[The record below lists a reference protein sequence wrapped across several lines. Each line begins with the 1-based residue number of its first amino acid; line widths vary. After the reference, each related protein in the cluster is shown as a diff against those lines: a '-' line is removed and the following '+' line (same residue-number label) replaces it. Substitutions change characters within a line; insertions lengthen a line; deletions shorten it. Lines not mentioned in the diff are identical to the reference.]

1 MIWSRNATHLREQLM
16 LVALHCRAVNSI
28 RRLARAGEPGQIR
41 RNGVSPLGDI
51 KLFEI
56 KNGQVGELLGATDI
70 IEKSVQTLFE
80 TNLEALLGVRFLAS
94 EFTTTHGGRI
104 DTLGL
109 DENGCPVIL
118 EYKRASNE
126 NVINQGLFYLDW
138 LMDHRKDFQWLVLE
152 KLGKEAAEAVDWS
165 APRLVCIAGDFN
177 RYDDHA
183 VKQIQRNIELIRY
196 RRFRADLLMLDL
208 IAATA
213 VKGSVVEGKPSLA
226 SQGSGLPTKF
236 KTVSTTLSELDDHM
250 LDRFE
255 ALRAFLMALGDDVQE
270 TTLRFYIA
278 FKRIKN
284 FACIEFRPTTGRI
297 LVYVKANPSEVPLEP
312 GFTRDVSQ
320 VGHFGTGD
328 LEITLS
334 KSDDLERAKPLIQ
347 RSYEAS

>member
-1 MIWSRNATHLREQLM
+1 
-16 LVALHCRAVNSI
+16 V
-28 RRLARAGEPGQIR
+28 
-41 RNGVSPLGDI
+41 GDI
-51 KLFEI
+51 KLFHTT
-56 KNGQVGELLGATDI
+56 NGQVSALSGATET

-80 TNLEALLGVRFLAS
+80 RNLEAFLGVRFLAS

-118 EYKRASNE
+118 EYKRTTNE

-152 KLGKEAAEAVDWS
+152 KLGKEAADTVDWS
-165 APRLVCIAGDFN
+165 APRLICIAGDFN

-196 RRFRADLLMLDL
+196 RRFGTDLLMLDL
-208 IAATA
+208 VSAT
-213 VKGSVVEGKPSLA
+213 SVNVGASDAKPA
-226 SQGSGLPTKF
+226 SIGDFPSTASKS
-236 KTVSTTLSELDDHM
+236 KTISTVLSELDSGM
-250 LDRFE
+250 IDRFE
-255 ALRAFLMALGDDVQE
+255 ALRAFLTALGDDVQE

-284 FACIEFRPTTGRI
+284 FACVEFRPKTAKI
-297 LVYVKANPSEVPLEP
+297 LLYVKVDPAEVTLEP
-312 GFTRDVSQ
+312 GFTRNVSS

-328 LEITLS
+328 LEIALS
-334 KSDDLERAKPLIQ
+334 KPEDLERAKPLIQ

>member
-1 MIWSRNATHLREQLM
+1 MS
-16 LVALHCRAVNSI
+16 
-28 RRLARAGEPGQIR
+28 
-41 RNGVSPLGDI
+41 DI
-51 KLFEI
+51 KLFRI
-56 KNGQVGELLGATDI
+56 GQGGVSELSGTTDT

-80 TNLEALLGVRFLAS
+80 KNLEPLLGVRFLAS
-94 EFTTTHGGRI
+94 EFNTTHGGRI

-118 EYKRASNE
+118 EYKRSVNE

-152 KLGKEAAEAVDWS
+152 KLGKKEAEAVDWS
-165 APRLVCIAGDFN
+165 APRLICIAGDFN

-196 RRFRADLLMLDL
+196 RRFGDELLMLDL
-208 IAATA
+208 VAVTA
-213 VKGSVVEGKPSLA
+213 VKAAPIDAKLSGTAEPAGA
-226 SQGSGLPTKF
+226 SGRY
-236 KTVSTTLSELDDHM
+236 KTIGTVIEELDPGM
-250 LDRFE
+250 RDRYE
-255 ALRAFLMALGDDVQE
+255 ALRAYLLALGDDVQE

-284 FACIEFRPTTGRI
+284 FACVEFRPTTGRI
-297 LVYVKANPSEVPLEP
+297 NVFVKVDPASITLEP
-312 GFTRDVSQ
+312 GFTRDVSN

-334 KSDDLERAKPLIQ
+334 KAEDLEKALPLIK
-347 RSYEAS
+347 RSYEDS